1 MAKAKRAVK
10 PAAKTKKAAKPAV
23 KKSTAK
29 KSNVVSLKS
38 AKAKKPELTLVT
50 KIAAIADKQTKA
62 EILTSLS
69 ERTGLDKK
77 QVRSVLEAVKAL
89 IECHLMP
96 RGSGEFTIPCVGVK
110 ATRIDKPAT
119 KARKGINPFTGEE
132 IMIAA
137 KPRRKAVRVRA
148 MKELKA
154 LLD

>member
-10 PAAKTKKAAKPAV
+10 PAARAKKVVKAKKPA
-23 KKSTAK
+23 AK
-29 KSNVVSLKS
+29 KSNVVSLRS
-38 AKAKKPELTLVT
+38 VKAKKPEMTLNT
-50 KIAAIADKQTKA
+50 KVSAIANKQTKA
-62 EILTSLS
+62 DIFKNLS

-77 QVRSVLEAVKAL
+77 QVRNVLEAVKAL

-110 ATRIDKPAT
+110 ATRVEKPAT

-132 IMIAA
+132 IMISA
-137 KPRRKAVRVRA
+137 KPKRKAVRVRA